1 MTAMKVWL
9 DGGLV
14 DAAQARVSAFDHG
27 FTVGDGIFE
36 TCKVVHG
43 RPFALSR
50 HLERL
55 AESAYLLGLP
65 APDPDLVRAAVTAVV
80 PQVAGEALARL
91 RITVTGGEAPLG
103 SGRGSGTP
111 TLFVA
116 VAPVATRAD
125 TESVAV
131 VPWLRNERGATAG
144 VKTTS
149 YAENVIALA
158 HARRAGAGEAILA
171 NTVGHLCEGT
181 GSNVFLVRDG
191 SVATPPLSSGCL
203 AGVTRALV
211 LAWCPDVVEE
221 DLDLGALQTA
231 DEVFLTSSTRDVQG
245 VHAVDGRRPGPSP
258 RRGRPEAPIPGP
270 VTAAIA
276 EVFAARAAT
285 DDDPL

>member
-9 DGGLV
+9 DDGLV
-14 DAAQARVSAFDHG
+14 DAERARVSPFDHG

-36 TCKVVHG
+36 TCKVVHA

-50 HLERL
+50 HLDRL
-55 AESAYLLGLP
+55 VESAYRLGLP
-65 APDPDLVRAAVTAVV
+65 APDLDLVRAAVAAVT

-103 SGRGSGTP
+103 SARGTGSP

-116 VAPVATRAD
+116 VGPAAPRAES
-125 TESVAV
+125 ESVAV

-144 VKTTS
+144 IKSTS

-158 HARRAGAGEAILA
+158 HARRAGAGEALLA

-191 SVATPPLSSGCL
+191 RVSTPPLSSGCL

-211 LAWCPDVVEE
+211 LAWCPDIVEE
-221 DLDLGALQTA
+221 DLDLAALTSA
-231 DEVFLTSSTRDVQG
+231 DEVFLTSSTRDVQP
-245 VHAVDGRRPGPSP
+245 VHAVDGRRPGPQS
-258 RRGRPEAPIPGP
+258 RFDRPPAPGP
-270 VTAAIA
+270 LTAEIA
-276 EVFAARAAT
+276 AVFDARAAAEP
-285 DDDPL
+285 DPR